1 VGFKKQRDFVATL
14 KTEERMKDT
23 QQMLQTE
30 REKLKSWY
38 GYLASKKYKGRLDHI
53 RKETSTLLYLNPWAW
68 FLHPNLQIKLR
79 MIISTLTGKS
89 EMHWVYDVYEQF
101 ARTFLKYKN

>member
-30 REKLKSWY
+30 REKLKS
-38 GYLASKKYKGRLDHI
+38 
-53 RKETSTLLYLNPWAW
+53 
-68 FLHPNLQIKLR
+68 
-79 MIISTLTGKS
+79 
-89 EMHWVYDVYEQF
+89 
-101 ARTFLKYKN
+101 